1 MEKAASK
8 IVRKVSDDQDPN
20 LFSGI
25 LSNID
30 IWNPDDKKS
39 N

>member
-1 MEKAASK
+1 MEKTASK

-20 LFSGI
+20 LFLGN
-25 LSNID
+25 LSNIG